1 MPILTAD
8 QIVTQKHKRN
18 FIQFGGARPG
28 NPVAYAGQDAQYLAI
43 QGVGLPESGGV
54 DPIWVPDPR
63 RIGSYTLVGRQ
74 ITPPDLASA
83 TLLLPRA
90 AWRDPA
96 PARQKINCQF
106 NLYELT
112 GKCKDLSDFQAGW
125 SDYVLIYS
133 GAIVTDKD
141 LGDRSAWDSDDAVE
155 DSLSLVLSDVYPVGA
170 LGFGEDGAAQ
180 IDREVVDVVYGT
192 QIQCGDCGPPND
204 GTRWAYAITKSSGA
218 GSPAL
223 PAEVQYRVDGTANWI
238 DLAIT
243 GIGAT
248 ADPTAIDIVGDKLV
262 VVVTSEN
269 AYYYATINAITGVP
283 GSFTKVTA
291 GFVASKAPADL
302 YVAGPRATYF
312 VGAGGYIYKSTDITA
327 GVAVLNAGSATTNDL
342 LRIHGAQD
350 TLVAV
355 GQGSTTLISNNNG
368 QTWST
373 TPAAVSAIA
382 LAVGAVCVLDNL
394 RVWVGTL
401 NSGRLFSTQ
410 DGGATWQE
418 KAFSDA
424 GAGNLYDI
432 VAATDEVIFSA
443 TRRPRRP
450 RDYLPAGMAEP
461 ILPTAHRAS

>member
-1 MPILTAD
+1 
-8 QIVTQKHKRN
+8 
-18 FIQFGGARPG
+18 
-28 NPVAYAGQDAQYLAI
+28 
-43 QGVGLPESGGV
+43 
-54 DPIWVPDPR
+54 
-63 RIGSYTLVGRQ
+63 
-74 ITPPDLASA
+74 
-83 TLLLPRA
+83 
-90 AWRDPA
+90 
-96 PARQKINCQF
+96 
-106 NLYELT
+106 
-112 GKCKDLSDFQAGW
+112 
-125 SDYVLIYS
+125 
-133 GAIVTDKD
+133 
-141 LGDRSAWDSDDAVE
+141 
-155 DSLSLVLSDVYPVGA
+155 
-170 LGFGEDGAAQ
+170 
-180 IDREVVDVVYGT
+180 
-192 QIQCGDCGPPND
+192 
-204 GTRWAYAITKSSGA
+204 
-218 GSPAL
+218 
-223 PAEVQYRVDGTANWI
+223 
-238 DLAIT
+238 
-243 GIGAT
+243 
-248 ADPTAIDIVGDKLV
+248 V

-418 KAFSDA
+418 KAFSGA

-432 VAATDEVIFSA
+432 VAATDEVIFFSHSTA
-443 TRRPRRP
+443 T
-450 RDYLPAGMAEP
+450 
-461 ILPTAHRAS
+461 PTARLFTSWNGGADFTNGAPRILNMPTCNKANRIAVPYAASADVAANNVLLAGLSGGGTDGILLEGVAARL